1 MKNRKQKKF
10 KKIVKIILGYLVIEP
25 IIIYLAI
32 EIFNNCITI
41 AR

>member
-1 MKNRKQKKF
+1 MKNRKQN
-10 KKIVKIILGYLVIEP
+10 KKILKIILGYLAIEP

-32 EIFNNCITI
+32 KIFNNCITI